1 MGLRF
6 HTVIDTQS
14 IGIVNNVIYSFKK
27 ASKEESG
34 VFLMK
39 KKEFVMNSFDFLEKG

>member
-14 IGIVNNVIYSFKK
+14 TGIVNNVIYSFKK

-34 VFLMK
+34 VFN
-39 KKEFVMNSFDFLEKG
+39 EEKGICNEFI